1 MWLYYNFRI
10 PFTIRVVH
18 VRPAN
23 VHEHKELLRSRRI
36 AERSIIIVAP
46 PDVSHRIERTVG
58 DFDVI
63 AFRSLDELD
72 RWRRGEIARPETIR
86 ADLVTALGEI
96 GVDPARLSS
105 KLRHTLEAF
114 AHHRTVPAAHQLA
127 ARWPSRRSF
136 YRVWRD
142 EIDEPPGSFLRRV
155 RMLFASRLI
164 GDGATTKEAALRAG
178 FGSTD
183 GLRRLLAQRQ
193 KVGREN
199 E

>member
-1 MWLYYNFRI
+1 
-10 PFTIRVVH
+10 
-18 VRPAN
+18 
-23 VHEHKELLRSRRI
+23 LRSRRL
-36 AERSIIIVAP
+36 AERSIIVVAP
-46 PDVSHRIERTVG
+46 PDVSHRIEKTVG

-72 RWRRGEIARPETIR
+72 RWRRGETPRPETIR
-86 ADLVTALGEI
+86 LDLVAALAEI
-96 GVDPARLSS
+96 GVDPLRLSS

-127 ARWPSRRSF
+127 ERWPSRRSF

-155 RMLFASRLI
+155 RVLYAARLMK
-164 GDGATTKEAALRAG
+164 DGATTKEAALQAG

-183 GLRRLLAQRQ
+183 GLRRLLARHR
-193 KVGREN
+193 KSGHKN